1 MAHSPQ
7 YRARVLIVARR
18 SWLNRV
24 VRWSVFA
31 IVGLAVLIALGVALL
46 HTSWGRARVVG
57 LIVSQTTDYIDGELR
72 VGRLDGS
79 VLGQVSLHD
88 VRVVRAGQDVLWLE
102 QIDARYRLATFVSPN
117 IVIDNLMVRGVRA
130 MVVERANG
138 WQVDGI
144 RIPESDT
151 PASGDGEFRITR
163 LTLDNATVGLR
174 PTIGGPFQLE
184 SLSGRTSLTVGD
196 AIVLNVEQL
205 AGVESERGL
214 RINRF
219 HGDVALTDAAVTV
232 SAFEAETAASR
243 VSGTVEWRAD
253 EHLSAQVSSPGL
265 LLAEIAPYVPVAE
278 PYKLTPA
285 FTLSLDGPL
294 AALQVA
300 GPVSD
305 PEAGD
310 AVLDIVMNLS
320 DVFAV
325 RGNVQVTGLN
335 VAPLMNDPEMRTH
348 LTGRATIDLVSVE
361 RDDIPVVGTFD
372 ARLTDARYEQY
383 RSRRILAR
391 GRITDGV
398 VTAAAQADAYGATAD
413 GNITWTHAATR
424 FRFTG
429 SVRDGNPARLPEF
442 LEVPPWS
449 ADLNGR
455 VSLVAT
461 PTAWQV
467 ETTLTDSTVEGASIA
482 DDTVVRVAMD
492 AGEILEYSVNG
503 RVINVDTARMAARL
517 PEPPAAA
524 ADMPVQVSV
533 SLDIAGKGAMSDFM
547 SHNVRVTATDID
559 ATAGEASIS
568 GGSTTFT
575 LVEHRLA
582 GNAAGMITGQ
592 WDDVTGATDAGLKP
606 DGKFQVTFDVP
617 DVTAPVTSEVVSGT
631 VSATLG
637 ESELFGWQLRSASI
651 DARAANGLVTINA
664 LDATGPLGQLS
675 LTGTAAL
682 GDTGDSN
689 LKYVVDIANLEAAAG
704 RFDLEASGSLHTEGQ
719 LTGPRRMPTLRGSLQ
734 GSTLTMSGF
743 SALGTTGMYTATIP
757 EFDAARLTGT
767 ADLAST
773 FVDVGGTQF
782 SRVTLAGPVTV
793 SGADLTLEAE
803 HEKGTVGFVGEIALQ
818 DDSVVDLTA
827 REITL
832 TFGEEQWRLV
842 GGTMPTLR
850 YTPSQ
855 ITVDRVELAKGD
867 QRVVVEGGVL
877 LEDAPAGVTPPSP
890 MVVTATG
897 VMLGPLSRVWFGSE
911 RVTGRLDAKATVTGS
926 LETPRAQAS
935 FDVVDGTGDDVPFK
949 TLGGTLDVTAETA
962 RIDATLDAGARGT
975 ASIVG
980 SVPLDASV
988 EAIDVTVA
996 ADLVDVGV
1004 VAPALVYVA
1013 DATGEAHLDLRITG
1027 SQQAPIIAGDG
1038 ALTDIRFRVPETGA
1052 SYQRLNSVFAVER
1065 SVLRVKSFSMEDRD
1079 GNALTITGNL
1089 DVLPGTDSGSVDL
1102 QVKATGFRLLD
1113 NQFGDLAVNLNMFV
1127 AGTLAAPQ
1135 VLGSVRVE
1143 RGRFEVD
1150 RLLNEFAIQR
1160 GYVPVGSP
1168 ITRAAAAAA
1177 ATDAETHDDA
1187 EGAAPAPSLFH
1198 GAAISV
1204 DVILPDNVIVRG
1216 RGIQTEEGTF
1226 GLGDINLTLGGS
1238 LKVEKVRGGEAGL
1251 VGDVNAVRGTYEFQ
1265 GRRFAIQRGS
1275 QLRFRGTDYTNPALD
1290 IVARREISGVTVDAH
1305 ITGTAA
1311 EPELRLTSQPP
1322 LDEGDILSLVVFNQP
1337 INELGTDQKVSL
1349 AARAGNL
1356 AAGAVVGP
1364 LAASVARALDL
1375 DVFDIQT
1382 TGASN
1387 TGPVV
1392 TVGRQVSD
1400 RLFVGFRHE
1409 FGANANGLTF
1419 EYRLTEYLRVVTSL
1433 SPGAQSVS
1441 PSLRAEAAG
1450 IDLIFVIRRD

>member
-18 SWLNRV
+18 SRLHRV
-24 VRWSVFA
+24 VRSLVFA
-31 IVGLAVLIALGVALL
+31 IAALVVLIALGVALL

-57 LIVSQTTDYIDGELR
+57 LIVSQTTGYIDGDLR

-88 VRVVRAGQDVLWLE
+88 VRVVRAGQDVVRLD
-102 QIDARYRLATFVSPN
+102 QIDARYRLATFASPN
-117 IVIDNLMVRGVRA
+117 IVIDNLVVHGVRA
-130 MVVERANG
+130 TLIERADG

-144 RIPESDT
+144 RIPESET

-163 LTLDNATVGLR
+163 LTLEDATVGLR
-174 PTIGGPFQLE
+174 PAIGGPFQLE
-184 SLSGRTSLTVGD
+184 SVSGQTSLTVGE
-196 AIVLNVEQL
+196 AIVLEVEQL

-219 HGDVALTDAAVTV
+219 HGDVALTDTAVTV
-232 SAFEAETAASR
+232 SDFEAETAASR
-243 VSGTVEWRAD
+243 VSGTVEWRTD
-253 EHLSAQVSSPGL
+253 EQLTARISSPGL
-265 LLAEIAPYVPVAE
+265 LLSEIAPYVPVAE

-285 FTLSLDGPL
+285 FSLSLDGPL
-294 AALQVA
+294 TALKVS
-300 GPVSD
+300 GPVRD
-305 PEAGD
+305 PDAGD
-310 AVLDIVMNLS
+310 AVLDLVMDLS
-320 DVFAV
+320 DVFRV
-325 RGNVQVTGLN
+325 RGDVQVTGLN
-335 VAPLMNDPEMRTH
+335 VAPLLNDPEMRTH

-398 VTAAAQADAYGATAD
+398 VTAAAQADGYGATAD
-413 GNITWTHAATR
+413 GNITWTQAATR
-424 FRFTG
+424 FRFNGT
-429 SVRDGNPARLPEF
+429 VRDGNPATLPAF

-467 ETTLTDSTVEGASIA
+467 ETTLTDSVFEGASIA
-482 DDTVVRVAMD
+482 DGAVVRVAMD
-492 AGEILEYSVNG
+492 ADEVIEYSVNG
-503 RVINVDTARMAARL
+503 RVIDLDTARMAARL

-524 ADMPVQVSV
+524 ADMPIQVSASV
-533 SLDIAGKGAMSDFM
+533 DIAGKGPMSDFL
-547 SHNVRVTATDID
+547 SHNVRVTATDIA
-559 ATAGEASIS
+559 ATSGEASIN
-568 GGSTTFT
+568 GAATTFT
-575 LVEHRLA
+575 MVDRRLV
-582 GNAAGMITGQ
+582 GNAAGMLTGQ

-617 DVTAPVTSEVVSGT
+617 DVTAPITPEVVSGT

-637 ESELFGWQLRSASI
+637 ESELFGWQVRSASI
-651 DARAANGLVTINA
+651 DARAAKGLVTIDA
-664 LDATGPLGQLS
+664 LDATGPLGKLS
-675 LTGTAAL
+675 VTGTAAF

-689 LKYVVDIANLEAAAG
+689 LTYVVDIANLEEVAR
-704 RFDLEASGSLHTEGQ
+704 RFDVEVSGSLHTEGQ

-743 SALGTTGMYTATIP
+743 SALGTSGTYTATIP

-767 ADLAST
+767 ADLTST
-773 FVDVGGTQF
+773 FVDVGGTHF
-782 SRVTLAGPVTV
+782 SRVTLAGPVTA
-793 SGADLTLEAE
+793 SGADLTLQAE

-827 REITL
+827 RDITL

-842 GGTMPTLR
+842 GGTMPKLR

-855 ITVDRVELAKGD
+855 ITVDRVELAMAE
-867 QRVVVEGGVL
+867 QRLVFEGGLL
-877 LEDAPAGVTPPSP
+877 LEDSANADVAVPSP
-890 MVVTATG
+890 MVMTATG

-926 LETPRAQAS
+926 LETPRAQVS
-935 FDVVDGTGDDVPFK
+935 FDVLDGTGDDVPFRS
-949 TLGGTLDVTAETA
+949 LGGTLDVTAETA
-962 RIDATLDAGARGT
+962 RIDARLDAGARGT

-980 SVPLDASV
+980 SVPLDPSV

-996 ADLVDVGV
+996 ADLADVGV

-1013 DATGEAHLDLRITG
+1013 DAAGEAHLDLRITG
-1027 SQQAPIIAGDG
+1027 SQQAPVIAGEG
-1038 ALTDIRFRVPETGA
+1038 ALTDIRFRVPDTGA
-1052 SYQRLNSVFAVER
+1052 AYQRLNSVFAVER
-1065 SVLRVKSFSMEDRD
+1065 SVLRVKSFSMQDRD
-1079 GNALTITGNL
+1079 GHALTITGSL
-1089 DVLPGTDSGSVDL
+1089 DVLPGTTSGSVDL
-1102 QVKATGFRLLD
+1102 QVRASEFRLLD
-1113 NQFGDLAVNLNMFV
+1113 NQFGDMAVNLNMFI

-1160 GYVPVGSP
+1160 GYVAVGSP
-1168 ITRAAAAAA
+1168 ITRASAAAAKQ
-1177 ATDAETHDDA
+1177 AETPDEPA
-1187 EGAAPAPSLFH
+1187 GVTPAPALFQD
-1198 GAAISV
+1198 AAISL
-1204 DVILPDNVIVRG
+1204 DVLLPENVIVRG

-1226 GLGDINLTLGGS
+1226 GLGDINLTLGGN
-1238 LKVEKVRGGEAGL
+1238 LKVAKSRGGEAEL
-1251 VGDVNAVRGTYEFQ
+1251 RGDVEAVRGTYEFQ

-1275 QLRFRGTDYTNPALD
+1275 LLRFRGADYTNPALD

-1450 IDLIFVIRRD
+1450 IDLIVVIRRD